1 MVDDFW
7 GPSKRILGDP
17 KFVENMS
24 AFDKDT
30 ILPKTAKLVREK
42 YLSNVEANPDKVKST
57 VPAVDNVTRALFR
70 WVSAI
75 DMYEKVAKN
84 IAPKRDSLARAE
96 TDHQV
101 WSPTAR
107 SEVPTSRD
115 YPHMAEFFSSTLTYF
130 CGAGRLGRLPFLPFL
145 PAPLHTVCGLIF
157 NAIHC
162 KPVFYI
168 VELSHLKWE
177 SCSCLS

>member
-101 WSPTAR
+101 WTPTQ
-107 SEVPTSRD
+107 
-115 YPHMAEFFSSTLTYF
+115 FFH
-130 CGAGRLGRLPFLPFL
+130 CFLFVNNHVGVGIDL
-145 PAPLHTVCGLIF
+145 FSILLAT
-157 NAIHC
+157 
-162 KPVFYI
+162 
-168 VELSHLKWE
+168 
-177 SCSCLS
+177 

>member
-30 ILPKTAKLVREK
+30 IMPKTAKLVREK

-101 WSPTAR
+101 WTPTQ
-107 SEVPTSRD
+107 
-115 YPHMAEFFSSTLTYF
+115 FFLLYF
-130 CGAGRLGRLPFLPFL
+130 LFVNNHVG
-145 PAPLHTVCGLIF
+145 VDIGLFSILL
-157 NAIHC
+157 AT
-162 KPVFYI
+162 
-168 VELSHLKWE
+168 
-177 SCSCLS
+177 